1 MKKLNLLVLT
11 LLFTTS
17 FVYADVVSDLQT
29 KKNNTQKAGIS
40 YTVVVPGD
48 YDGADPKEYV
58 MTEKGSSKLFEY
70 KENYI
75 EYMYLISDNK
85 LYQIPALLKT
95 EKKSPIPVTVLTDD
109 AKTSIEE
116 EMVKFKIPDYKD
128 FKALGKATVN
138 GYQCQ
143 VLQKVVSS
151 REIQEDK
158 DYKFVAQDSIKV
170 YVIEKNG
177 YPTKIENIFTSKDMK
192 GKVLH
197 NEIND
202 TINFVKFNTNILD
215 KILSLPKN
223 AMVVDPLNKNMF
235 DANAIKQQYLQ
246 MMKEQYNEEE

>member
-1 MKKLNLLVLT
+1 
-11 LLFTTS
+11 
-17 FVYADVVSDLQT
+17 
-29 KKNNTQKAGIS
+29 
-40 YTVVVPGD
+40 
-48 YDGADPKEYV
+48 
-58 MTEKGSSKLFEY
+58 
-70 KENYI
+70 
-75 EYMYLISDNK
+75 
-85 LYQIPALLKT
+85 
-95 EKKSPIPVTVLTDD
+95 
-109 AKTSIEE
+109 
-116 EMVKFKIPDYKD
+116 MVKFKIPDYKD

-158 DYKFVAQDSIKV
+158 NYKFLSQELLKV
-170 YVIEKNG
+170 YVVEKNG
-177 YPTKIENIFTSKDMK
+177 YPAKIENVSTSKDMK

-197 NEIND
+197 NEVQD
-202 TINFVKFNTNILD
+202 TINFVKFTANISD